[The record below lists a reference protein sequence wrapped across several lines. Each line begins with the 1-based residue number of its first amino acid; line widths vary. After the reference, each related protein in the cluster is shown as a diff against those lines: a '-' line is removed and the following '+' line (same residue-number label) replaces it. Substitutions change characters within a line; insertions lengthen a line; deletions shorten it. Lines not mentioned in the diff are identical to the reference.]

1 MQSFNPRLNSE
12 ERRTMQRQSTTAE
25 RIERQLEAA
34 SEALQRADSVT
45 RTLFDA
51 SKSLGAIIIAC
62 GHLLEAIQ
70 EQGKRIEH
78 LEDILQDQL
87 ERRRR

>member
-1 MQSFNPRLNSE
+1 
-12 ERRTMQRQSTTAE
+12 MQRQSTTAE

-34 SEALQRADSVT
+34 SEALQRADGVT
-45 RTLFDA
+45 KTITDA
-51 SKSLGAIIIAC
+51 SKHIGALIFAC

-70 EQGKRIEH
+70 EQSRRIEH

-87 ERRRR
+87 ERGR